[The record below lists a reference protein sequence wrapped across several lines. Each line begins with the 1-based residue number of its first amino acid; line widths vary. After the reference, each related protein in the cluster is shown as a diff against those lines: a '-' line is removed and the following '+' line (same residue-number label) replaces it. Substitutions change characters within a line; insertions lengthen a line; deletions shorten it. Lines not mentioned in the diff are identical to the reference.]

1 MIHAGADQA
10 LSLFPRSIAPRNEC
24 PESMVF
30 HWDSKRRQRQEVHKR
45 GGPWR
50 SAAIALGILPRWGC
64 GLAAGEAHGG
74 LAWLAWHLGKSRWNG
89 RGACSA
95 PVLGCSGIGV
105 YFCGWAGCMHEH
117 SHRGEPGNMDQ
128 FAGDGMCWS
137 LITLGALGAAG
148 WQLPAPQ
155 DKSQASKAGFKGTAA
170 PFGTRCLDMSISN
183 KGRKRSLKACW
194 SSTQKIPLPLH
205 CLIVIILVDLGG
217 GQIGG

>member
-1 MIHAGADQA
+1 MQA
-10 LSLFPRSIAPRNEC
+10 PTRPSPCSQGVSHLGMNAQN
-24 PESMVF
+24 
-30 HWDSKRRQRQEVHKR
+30 
-45 GGPWR
+45 PWFFTGTR
-50 SAAIALGILPRWGC
+50 SAANDKRCTSEVAPGGPLQSPSGYFRDGVAAWQQERHTAAWPGLPGIWAISMERSW
-64 GLAAGEAHGG
+64 
-74 LAWLAWHLGKSRWNG
+74 
-89 RGACSA
+89 CSA

-155 DKSQASKAGFKGTAA
+155 DKSQASKAGFKGIAA

-183 KGRKRSLKACW
+183 KGRKRSLKAC
-194 SSTQKIPLPLH
+194 
-205 CLIVIILVDLGG
+205 
-217 GQIGG
+217 

>member
-128 FAGDGMCWS
+128 FAGDVLESNNTGRTWRS
-137 LITLGALGAAG
+137 WLAIAGPTGQIAGFQVPRLASRALRRLLGRVV
-148 WQLPAPQ
+148 WTC
-155 DKSQASKAGFKGTAA
+155 ASRTKAGSA
-170 PFGTRCLDMSISN
+170 R
-183 KGRKRSLKACW
+183 
-194 SSTQKIPLPLH
+194 
-205 CLIVIILVDLGG
+205 
-217 GQIGG
+217 

>member
-64 GLAAGEAHGG
+64 GLAAGGTRRPG
-74 LAWLAWHLGKSRWNG
+74 LACLASGQSRWNG
-89 RGACSA
+89 RGAVHLCWVVLASA
-95 PVLGCSGIGV
+95 FTFVDGQG
-105 YFCGWAGCMHEH
+105 ACM
-117 SHRGEPGNMDQ
+117 STATGGSR
-128 FAGDGMCWS
+128 ATWTSSLAMCWS

-183 KGRKRSLKACW
+183 KGRKRSLKAC
-194 SSTQKIPLPLH
+194 
-205 CLIVIILVDLGG
+205 
-217 GQIGG
+217 